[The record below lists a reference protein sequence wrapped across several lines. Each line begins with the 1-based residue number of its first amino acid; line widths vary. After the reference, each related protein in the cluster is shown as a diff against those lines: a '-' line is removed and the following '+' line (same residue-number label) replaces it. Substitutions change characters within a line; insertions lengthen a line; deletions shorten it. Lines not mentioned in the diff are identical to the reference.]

1 MRRDTGLDTLLDL
14 DGSIIDQG
22 DGYWINI
29 RVRLLEHPSEERPH
43 GISYSLTLHDPSNR
57 RILGFDNAHAVK
69 RTGGKKYS
77 GRRLEYDHRHRGLRD
92 KGVPYEFVNAY
103 QLLEDFFNNVDK
115 ILKEYRR
122 SRGAVK

>member
-29 RVRLLEHPSEERPH
+29 KARLLEQPSEERPH

-57 RILGFDNAHAVK
+57 RILGFDNAHAIKGTV
-69 RTGGKKYS
+69 RKKYY
-77 GRRLEYDHRHRGLRD
+77 GRRLEYDHKHRSIKD
-92 KGVPYEFVNAY
+92 KGVPFEFVDAY
-103 QLLEDFFNNVDK
+103 QLLEDFFNEVDK
-115 ILKEYRR
+115 VLKEHRG